1 MRSTRKAANLRKSP
15 PIPGST
21 PAVIGTSA
29 IKPAVVHLPVLG
41 PPRTSKIRRWR
52 VATLIAV
59 NLLILGHIA
68 HSLLRERTLSPAVM
82 SDSMRT
88 LEMGEVTC
96 GVLIFGGALLVSL
109 IAGRFL
115 CGWACHMGALQDL
128 CAWVLKKSGHRPA
141 PFRSRWLG
149 YTPMALA
156 AYMFVWPTFR
166 RECVAPLLQRY
177 WPEALAWIGPV
188 YPFLGFSNRLV
199 TDDFWR
205 GLPTQWY
212 VMVPFLLVC
221 GGASVYFLGSRGLC
235 RYGCPYAG
243 LLDPA
248 EKLAPV
254 SITLD
259 PDLCDQCGICT
270 ATCEVGVRVMEEVN
284 QYGSV
289 VNSRCIRSLDCISVC
304 PQNALSLGFT
314 TPAAIKALGGKR
326 AKQVYSLTLTEEL
339 CATVA
344 GLLTFFAMR
353 GAYGLVPMLMAVGLA
368 ICTAAIAIK
377 AGQLLRSPNVRFQS
391 LQLKLRG
398 SVRPAGWAFLAAF
411 TLWTLVVAQAGAVR
425 LAIVRA
431 DALAS
436 SIRANQ
442 RSLLSA
448 GTDAL
453 SPTEMELARESL
465 WWHALTAPLGAGGI
479 AMTSTPDAD
488 LHAARLMLLA
498 AQPNEAIIL
507 LRRVTAREGQTDPL
521 TAELARAT
529 LLAGNTPGAELVL
542 RQHVVAYP
550 RHRESRQMLL
560 ELLTSSDRIDDSL
573 RMLDRLVTADPQ
585 CADLYAERARLLAAC
600 EQYAPALHAAQ
611 HAAALAPS
619 NVEFATD
626 YLAFAAINADAPATD
641 IAARQLRTAAG
652 KDTDTRLSTLI
663 SFLEDSGFS
672 AAASM
677 IRRHRDQK

>member
-1 MRSTRKAANLRKSP
+1 MRKSP

-21 PAVIGTSA
+21 PAAIGASSSE
-29 IKPAVVHLPVLG
+29 HLPVHLTVLSNQ
-41 PPRTSKIRRWR
+41 PRSRIRRWR

-68 HSLLRERTLSPAVM
+68 HSLLDDRTLSPAVM

-88 LEMGEVTC
+88 LEMGEITC

-128 CAWVLKKSGHRPA
+128 CAWLLKKSGHRPV

-149 YTPMALA
+149 YTPLALA

-166 RECVAPLLQRY
+166 RECIAPLLQHY
-177 WPEALAWIGPV
+177 WPQALAWIGPV
-188 YPFLGFSNRLV
+188 YPFPGFTNRLV

-212 VMVPFLLVC
+212 IMVPFLLIC

-259 PDLCDQCGICT
+259 PNLCDQCGICT
-270 ATCEVGVRVMEEVN
+270 ATCDVGVRVMQEVN

-289 VNSRCIRSLDCISVC
+289 VNSRCIRSLDCISIC

-314 TPAAIKALGGKR
+314 APAAIKAMRGDR
-326 AKQVYSLTLTEEL
+326 TKQTHSLSFTEEM
-339 CATVA
+339 CATGA
-344 GLLTFFAMR
+344 GLATFFATR

-368 ICTAAIAIK
+368 ICTAALAVK
-377 AGQLLRSPNVRFQS
+377 TWQLFRSANVRFRS
-391 LQLKLRG
+391 LQLKLQG
-398 SVRPAGWAFLAAF
+398 SIRPAGWAFLAVF
-411 TLWTLVVAQAGAVR
+411 TLWILVIVQAAAVR

-431 DALAS
+431 DALAAL
-436 SIRANQ
+436 IRASQ
-442 RSLLSA
+442 TPGGELR
-448 GTDAL
+448 TDTF
-453 SPTEMELARESL
+453 STTEHELARMSL
-465 WWHALTAPLGAGGI
+465 WWHALAAPLGNGGI

-488 LHAARLMLLA
+488 LHAARLMLLVS
-498 AQPNEAIIL
+498 QPNEAVIM
-507 LRRVTAREGQTDPL
+507 LRRVIAREGPTDPL
-521 TAELARAT
+521 TAEFVRGM
-529 LLAGNTPGAELVL
+529 LLAGNTPEAEHVL
-542 RQHVVAYP
+542 REHVAAHP

-560 ELLTSSDRIDDSL
+560 EMLTSSDRIDDAV
-573 RMLDRLVTADPQ
+573 RTLDRLVATDST
-585 CADLYAERARLLAAC
+585 CAELHAERARLLAAC
-600 EQYAPALHAAQ
+600 EQYAPAFQAIQ
-611 HAAALAPS
+611 HAAALAPG

-626 YLAFAAINADAPATD
+626 YLALAAINADVTST
-641 IAARQLRTAAG
+641 AAAIRQLVAAAG
-652 KDTDTRLSTLI
+652 TGAQSRLVGLI
-663 SFLEDSGFS
+663 EFLEAAGQP
-672 AAASM
+672 AAAAL
-677 IRRHRDQK
+677 IRRSTGEN